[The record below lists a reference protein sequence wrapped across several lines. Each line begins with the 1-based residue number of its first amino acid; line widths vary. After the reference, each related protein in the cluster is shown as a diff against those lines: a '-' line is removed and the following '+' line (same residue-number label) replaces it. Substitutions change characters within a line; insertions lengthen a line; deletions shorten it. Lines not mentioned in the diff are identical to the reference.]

1 MRLGE
6 GVARELAILVL
17 AAGKGVRMKSDL
29 PKVMHTTC
37 GKPMLGWVLEAAQ
50 GLKPSR
56 TIVIVGHNK
65 KMVMS
70 AFEQDHL
77 AWVAQKEQLGTA
89 HAVMSAAPEL
99 KDFTGDVMVL
109 FGDVPLVRE
118 QTLQDMLKEHRAQRA
133 ACTILNAEVDKPD
146 GYGRI
151 VRDKDGKV
159 RAIVEHRDAK
169 TKQRTIREINSGIMV
184 FEAKALFETIWKIK
198 SNNDQGEFYLTDIVA
213 LLIKKRRKVAAI
225 VVGDEKEIIG
235 VNSRVQLAE
244 VNKAL
249 RMRILEQLML
259 DGVTILDPDN
269 TYVEAGVEIGRDTVV
284 WPYTVI
290 ESGAVVGKNC
300 EVGPFAHL
308 RVGAVMKNGAEV
320 GNFTEMKKATL
331 GKKSKAKHLSYLGDV
346 KIGAGVNIGAGTIVA
361 NYDGTNKFVT
371 VIEDDAFVGSGSILV
386 APVKI
391 GKGATTGAGA
401 VVTRDHDVPS
411 GGVVVGVPAK
421 PLKKKKTARTSKN
434 KKTENKR

>member
-1 MRLGE
+1 
-6 GVARELAILVL
+6 
-17 AAGKGVRMKSDL
+17 
-29 PKVMHTTC
+29 
-37 GKPMLGWVLEAAQ
+37 
-50 GLKPSR
+50 
-56 TIVIVGHNK
+56 VIVGHNK